1 MSKIK
6 KILGRQIIDSRG
18 NPTCEADIIFNDGS
32 FGRGAVPSGAST
44 GKLEALELRDN
55 DSTNYLG
62 KSVHKAVGN
71 INIEISNKIDSN
83 TSFEQESFDSF
94 LLKLDGT
101 ANKER
106 LGANTILAL
115 SIAFANAQAN
125 QRNMPLYQSL
135 TTDSSY
141 MLPTPMMNI
150 INGGAHA
157 NNKLDFQEFMILPV
171 GFDKVSESIRAGAEI
186 FHTLKSLLNKQNMST
201 SVGDEGGFA
210 PDINSN
216 SEAIDII
223 IESISKAGYKA
234 GENVYLA
241 LDVASSEF
249 YKNNIYTLES
259 ENLNLSTDEFVDY
272 LVSLRENYPIIS
284 IEDGLS
290 EDDWEGWSKLTDKL
304 GHNTQLV
311 GDDLFVTNP
320 KIFQKGIDKNIANAI
335 LIKLNQ
341 IGTITETLAA
351 IHLAKENNYNYI
363 ISHRSGETED
373 VTIADLSV
381 ATSSGLIKT
390 GSMSRS
396 DRVAK
401 YNQLIR
407 IEEQLSSQIE
417 NNKLNQYLT

>member
-210 PDINSN
+210 PNINSN

-320 KIFQKGIDKNIANAI
+320 KIFQKGIDKKIANAI

-417 NNKLNQYLT
+417 NNKLDQYLT

>member
-1 MSKIK
+1 M
-6 KILGRQIIDSRG
+6 
-18 NPTCEADIIFNDGS
+18 
-32 FGRGAVPSGAST
+32 
-44 GKLEALELRDN
+44 
-55 DSTNYLG
+55 
-62 KSVHKAVGN
+62 
-71 INIEISNKIDSN
+71 
-83 TSFEQESFDSF
+83 SFEQESFDSF

-101 ANKER
+101 ENKGR

-115 SIAFANAQAN
+115 SIAFAKAQAN

-135 TTDSSY
+135 TNDSSY

-186 FHTLKSLLNKQNMST
+186 FHTLKSLLNKQNMPT

-210 PDINSN
+210 PNINSN

-223 IESISKAGYKA
+223 IDSISKAGYKA
-234 GENVYLA
+234 GENVYLG

-259 ENLNLSTDEFVDY
+259 ENLTLSSDEFVNY
-272 LVSLRENYPIIS
+272 LESLRKNYPIIS

-290 EDDWEGWSKLTDKL
+290 EDDWEGWSKLSDKL

-320 KIFQKGIDKNIANAI
+320 KIFKKGIDKNIANAI

-351 IHLAKENNYNYI
+351 IQLARENNYNYI

-417 NNKLNQYLT
+417 NNKLDQYLT

>member
-1 MSKIK
+1 
-6 KILGRQIIDSRG
+6 
-18 NPTCEADIIFNDGS
+18 
-32 FGRGAVPSGAST
+32 
-44 GKLEALELRDN
+44 
-55 DSTNYLG
+55 
-62 KSVHKAVGN
+62 
-71 INIEISNKIDSN
+71 
-83 TSFEQESFDSF
+83 
-94 LLKLDGT
+94 
-101 ANKER
+101 
-106 LGANTILAL
+106 
-115 SIAFANAQAN
+115 
-125 QRNMPLYQSL
+125 
-135 TTDSSY
+135 
-141 MLPTPMMNI
+141 MMNI

-186 FHTLKSLLNKQNMST
+186 FHTLKSLLNKLNMST

-210 PDINSN
+210 PNINSN

-272 LVSLRENYPIIS
+272 LVSLRKNYPIIS

-290 EDDWEGWSKLTDKL
+290 EDDWQGWSSLTDKL

-320 KIFQKGIDKNIANAI
+320 KIFQKGIDMKIANAI

-351 IHLAKENNYNYI
+351 INLAKENNYNYI

-407 IEEQLSSQIE
+407 IEEQLSSQVE
-417 NNKLNQYLT
+417 NNKLDQYLT